1 MRSLSRNCCL
11 PASLEMRTSST
22 GYLAGVRE
30 VVSPSV
36 CLWAGT
42 NLMWPAGIWIRVS
55 MLGWL
60 RIAAEDHGVS
70 SHTGSTMTTNSG
82 VVVSVEDA
90 RAWRIAFLM
99 SPGSYSGFAMHEPV
113 RRYLKASKTAPK
125 AESSGYAVQ

>member
-1 MRSLSRNCCL
+1 MRALSMNCCL

-22 GYLAGVRE
+22 GHLAGVRE
-30 VVSPSV
+30 VVSLFV

-42 NLMWPAGIWIRVS
+42 NLMWPVGIWIRVS

-70 SHTGSTMTTNSG
+70 SHTRSTMTTKSG
-82 VVVSVEDA
+82 VDVAVEDA
-90 RAWRIAFLM
+90 RACRIAFRM

-113 RRYLKASKTAPK
+113 RR
-125 AESSGYAVQ
+125 